1 MEEAAQARGNAYAP
15 YSGFAVGAAVLC
27 AGGAVY
33 TGCNVENVAY
43 PCGCCAER
51 VALYKAVSSGE
62 RRFVALAVA
71 GGAMALGDRSPV
83 APAAV
88 MAKVPPGAVLSTG
101 VAKDAASTDFP
112 PGLGCEAGEEFLP
125 PPVAGVTPC
134 GECRQVMAELGGEN
148 LAVVTLGEAGP
159 EVHTMAQ
166 LLPLAFGV

>member
-71 GGAMALGDRSPV
+71 GGAMA
-83 APAAV
+83 
-88 MAKVPPGAVLSTG
+88 KVPPGAVLSTG
-101 VAKDAASTDFP
+101 VAKDAASTAFP

-166 LLPLAFGV
+166 LLPLAFGG